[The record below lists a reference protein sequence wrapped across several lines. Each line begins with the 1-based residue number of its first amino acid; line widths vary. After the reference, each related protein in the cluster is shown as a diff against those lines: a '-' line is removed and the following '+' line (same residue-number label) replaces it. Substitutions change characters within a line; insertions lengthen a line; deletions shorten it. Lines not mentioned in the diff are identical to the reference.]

1 MAAPINSNG
10 LTSKQEG
17 FCQSYIETQ
26 SYSSA
31 YSKNYSTSGMMEKTV
46 WEKASRL
53 AAKDKVRA
61 RLNQLMEKHAEKHE
75 ITVERLTKEFLETYS
90 EAREHKQFSA
100 ATSALNSL
108 AKMHGHMVER
118 GVIKHQQDVTVLP
131 AAEIN
136 AAITEIRKLVAEK
149 KVKMIDVEPKPSRV
163 SLINSVELPEA
174 AE

>member
-1 MAAPINSNG
+1 MAAPTNSNS

-26 SYSSA
+26 SYSTA
-31 YSKNYSTSGMMEKTV
+31 YRENYSTSGMTEKTL

-53 AAKDKVRA
+53 AAQDKVRT

-75 ITVERLTKEFLETYS
+75 ITVERLTKEFLETYA
-90 EAREHKQFSA
+90 EAKDAKQFSA

-118 GVIKHQQDVTVLP
+118 GVIKHQHEVSVLP
-131 AAEIN
+131 PTEIN
-136 AAITEIRKLVAEK
+136 AAIAEIRKLVAEK
-149 KVKMIDVEPKPSRV
+149 KAKTIDVS
-163 SLINSVELPEA
+163 SVELLEA